1 MKIAYLS
8 GLFENNLD
16 KSWTHTDKDISAL
29 CDACIRGNPSFRGV
43 DILLTSQW
51 PAGIIADNAKVSK
64 NNMNINWTIC
74 HNLVITINLSIKESK
89 YKIYDISIMYRMCN
103 I

>member
-8 GLFENNLD
+8 GIFENNIENP
-16 KSWTHTDKDISAL
+16 WTYTDKDVSGL

-51 PAGIIADNAKVSK
+51 PAGIIPENSNVSE
-64 NNMNINWTIC
+64 
-74 HNLVITINLSIKESK
+74 VI
-89 YKIYDISIMYRMCN
+89 
-103 I
+103 